1 MFFSLGDGI
10 FDRLDNDQIINKIW
24 GNKKLGQTIT
34 DIHSLCGK
42 ITDAIIKY
50 SMEKNSVDN
59 VSVIFIA
66 FKNFE
71 NKMKDPNFVY
81 QQKTKCQ
88 EIKKDYIDFSLA

>member
-1 MFFSLGDGI
+1 M
-10 FDRLDNDQIINKIW
+10 DNDQIINKIW
-24 GNKKLGQTIT
+24 GSKKLGETID
-34 DIHSLCGK
+34 DIHSFCGK
-42 ITDAIIKY
+42 VTDGIIKY

-81 QQKTKCQ
+81 QPKTKCQ
-88 EIKKDYIDFSLA
+88 VIKKDKVDFSLPQA